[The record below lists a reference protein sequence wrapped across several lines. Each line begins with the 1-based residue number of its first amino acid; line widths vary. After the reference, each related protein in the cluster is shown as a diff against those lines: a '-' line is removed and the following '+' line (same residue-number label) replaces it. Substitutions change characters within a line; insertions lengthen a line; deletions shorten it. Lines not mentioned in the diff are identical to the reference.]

1 MEGTTY
7 HSDSDIKDKVVQF
20 YESLYTEKESWRPF
34 VADLP
39 FSVIED
45 SDRALLDSRFER
57 EEIIQ
62 VIRDLQGDKSLGPD
76 GFNMCWASLRR
87 FMSMVHLHIP

>member
-1 MEGTTY
+1 M
-7 HSDSDIKDKVVQF
+7 
-20 YESLYTEKESWRPF
+20 
-34 VADLP
+34 
-39 FSVIED
+39 IED
-45 SDRALLDSRFER
+45 FDRALLDSRFER
-57 EEIIQ
+57 EETIQ